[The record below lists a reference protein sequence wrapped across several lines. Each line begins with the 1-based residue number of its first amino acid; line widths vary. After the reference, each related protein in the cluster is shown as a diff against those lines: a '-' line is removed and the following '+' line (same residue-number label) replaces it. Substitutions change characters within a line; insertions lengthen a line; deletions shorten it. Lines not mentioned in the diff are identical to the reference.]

1 MNKIKPYFQVPEM
14 TKLQSM
20 ALLLLRLVVGVAM
33 MYHGSGKIQ
42 NPFAWMG
49 PEGPPALLQG
59 LAALSEF
66 GGGLALVLGL
76 VTPLAM
82 FGLACTM
89 AVATHMHAI
98 KRGDPFVS
106 LTGGPSFELAL
117 LFFSITLMFIAIGPG
132 KFSLDKVIFGEKK

>member
-1 MNKIKPYFQVPEM
+1 MNKIKPCFMVPEM
-14 TKLQSM
+14 TKIQSL

-49 PEGPPALLQG
+49 PDGPPAILQAM
-59 LAALSEF
+59 AALSEF
-66 GGGLALVLGL
+66 GGGLALILGL

-82 FGLACTM
+82 LGLACTM

-106 LTGGPSFELAL
+106 MTGGPAFELAL
-117 LFFSITLMFIAIGPG
+117 VFFSIAVVFIFVGPG
-132 KFSLDKVIFGEKK
+132 KFSLDRIIFGEKK